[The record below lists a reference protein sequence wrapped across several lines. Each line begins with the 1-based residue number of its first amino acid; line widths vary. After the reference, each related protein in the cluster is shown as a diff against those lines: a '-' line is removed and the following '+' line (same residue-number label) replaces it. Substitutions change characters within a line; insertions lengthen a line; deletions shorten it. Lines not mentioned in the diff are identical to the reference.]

1 VTTAADTDHRLLL
14 ELGNSTIR
22 LADIARQ
29 SGHAAQAVAEL
40 WPLAARLEARIA
52 AGHAERDILRLLA
65 RTTIGL
71 GVALGN
77 VLPEERLATA
87 ASWTA
92 KSLPIAAFLD
102 DRHLT
107 VQALRMHGNEL
118 RKAGLRGAA
127 VERLTHAAGLAAG
140 TDDQAAVLPLLA
152 RAAGALGS
160 ADLFDRTAAEAR
172 TLLDRASHTSLFNP
186 SSLYEIQLR
195 GLVSTS
201 RMAAAI
207 ELADSPPAGTLH
219 TAPQWRVIE
228 MITVAQ
234 VRLRADDLQAAVEG
248 LSTAVREA
256 TAQRLPHQ
264 LQRVMRAA
272 GSRLPEITELAR
284 HSLDRLRQEIAA

>member
-1 VTTAADTDHRLLL
+1 
-14 ELGNSTIR
+14 
-22 LADIARQ
+22 
-29 SGHAAQAVAEL
+29 
-40 WPLAARLEARIA
+40 
-52 AGHAERDILRLLA
+52 
-65 RTTIGL
+65 
-71 GVALGN
+71 
-77 VLPEERLATA
+77 
-87 ASWTA
+87 
-92 KSLPIAAFLD
+92 
-102 DRHLT
+102 
-107 VQALRMHGNEL
+107 MHGNEL

-172 TLLDRASHTSLFNP
+172 TLLDCASHTSLFNP

-195 GLVSTS
+195 GLVSTD
-201 RMAAAI
+201 RTAAAI
-207 ELADSPPAGTLH
+207 ELADSPPASTLH

-272 GSRLPEITELAR
+272 GSQLPDIAELAR